1 MADEQATGNALRALQ
16 GESLVVDTPFEQVGR
31 LAKAIQNGGGG
42 GGGGTPP
49 DYEQLKNQVA
59 KNTNDIQRIADVLG
73 IDLSIEYL
81 PLAQNQ
87 GVVMPN
93 GVGLD
98 TGLTLN
104 GNAIFR
110 FTGCLKN
117 KDNQV
122 CLIGARTGTSTT
134 ERTCINML
142 PLSGQIQSQWAANR
156 YKTDNIEMTQPFE
169 IVAEKT
175 QTTITQAGGVHI
187 VIENSG
193 FDGTNSQTPICLF
206 NQALQNSAYYS
217 PVLQRSEIEIDG
229 VVSVF
234 EPKIKRNT
242 ETGQESIVML
252 KNGVDMVIDGLT
264 LFEIQAA

>member
-42 GGGGTPP
+42 GGTPP

-59 KNTNDIQRIADVLG
+59 KNTNNIQRIADLLG
-73 IDLSIEYL
+73 IDLSIEYRDIE
-81 PLAQNQ
+81 QNQ
-87 GVVMPN
+87 GVVMPD
-93 GVGLD
+93 GVGLA

-122 CLIGARTGTSTT
+122 CLIGARTGTSTS

-142 PLSGQIQSQWAANR
+142 PVSGQIQSQWAANK

-169 IVAEKT
+169 IVANKT
-175 QTTITQAGGVHI
+175 QTTISQAGGVYI

-193 FDGTNSQTPICLF
+193 FDGTNPDTPICLF
-206 NQALQNSAYYS
+206 NQALQNSAYCS
-217 PVLQRSEIEIDG
+217 PVLQSAEIEIDG
-229 VVSVF
+229 AVTRF
-234 EPKIKRNT
+234 EPKIKRNI
-242 ETGQESIVML
+242 ETGIESVVLL
-252 KNGVDMVIDGLT
+252 KDGVEMDIDGLT